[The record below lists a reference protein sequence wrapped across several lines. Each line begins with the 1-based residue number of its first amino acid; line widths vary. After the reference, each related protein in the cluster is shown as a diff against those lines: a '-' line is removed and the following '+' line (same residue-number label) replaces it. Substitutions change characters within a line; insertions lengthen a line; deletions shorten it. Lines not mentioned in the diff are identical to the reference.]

1 MHEPHGLV
9 FHVGAEIG
17 AENPASREQIERKLT
32 EQGLEE
38 AGQTA
43 AYHCQDTALKLK
55 PWMTPPCWL
64 RTARD
69 VKAALR
75 EALPDAHGNRRA
87 GELVERL
94 LAAGLSRYEPDPV
107 DALERAEQSRLQ

>member
-1 MHEPHGLV
+1 MRLSRVDREAMGRAV
-9 FHVGAEIG
+9 EQMR

-75 EALPDAHGNRRA
+75 EPLPDAHGKRA
-87 GELVERL
+87 NWWSGCWR
-94 LAAGLSRYEPDPV
+94 PD
-107 DALERAEQSRLQ
+107 